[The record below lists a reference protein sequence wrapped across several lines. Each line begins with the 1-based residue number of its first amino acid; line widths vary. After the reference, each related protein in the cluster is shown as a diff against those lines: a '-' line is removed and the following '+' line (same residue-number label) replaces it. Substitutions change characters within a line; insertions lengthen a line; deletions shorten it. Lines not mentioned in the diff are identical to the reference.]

1 MPSSTKNQIIIP
13 KYELV
18 RIRMDDNQISVYN
31 RGFVFYFD
39 LSLINQKNKVL
50 IIEGSYVY
58 LAYNEVLEIIQPIIQ
73 QIQFVGY
80 GDDGL

>member
-13 KYELV
+13 KYKSV

-39 LSLINQKNKVL
+39 LSSINQKNKAL
-50 IIEGSYVY
+50 LIEGSYVY

-73 QIQFVGY
+73 QIEFVGY
-80 GDDGL
+80 DDDGI